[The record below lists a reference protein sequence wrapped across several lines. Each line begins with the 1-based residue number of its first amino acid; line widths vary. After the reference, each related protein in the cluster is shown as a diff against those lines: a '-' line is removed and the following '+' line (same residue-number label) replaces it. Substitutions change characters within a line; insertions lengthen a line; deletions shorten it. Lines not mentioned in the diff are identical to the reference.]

1 MKLRCSVRAR
11 SATLPAAP
19 RSTSSARASEST
31 RCCSSRHWAIASLLL
46 KYWYSEPM
54 PTPATVAIWLVVVW
68 RNGPLPRMRV
78 AASRIDATMA
88 RERSCCGIFFSIRP
102 PPQMRVVSARGPIR
116 LWRFLEGE
124 NHGDPRRPRSRRLA
138 ERRAA
143 FQAYPGRRG
152 QPVPFADPDPDGVE
166 RRAHADPADRG
177 PEEGRGA
184 GEGDRRP
191 GEPQAQYQPAAVSR
205 RHRRHGSRFPR
216 DERGLW
222 PDVQGRRRGA
232 LRARGTRPE
241 RPAGR
246 PLRPRRPAAHGAL
259 EHAGTAVLPRLRAGP
274 DGGGDVAFQVEP
286 VPAGRRLR

>member
-152 QPVPFADPDPDGVE
+152 QPVPFADPDPDGLE

-177 PEEGRGA
+177 PEEGGGA
-184 GEGDRRP
+184 DQGDRRR
-191 GEPQAQYQPAAVSR
+191 GEPQAQRQPPAVPR
-205 RHRRHGSRFPR
+205 GHRRHGGRLPR
-216 DERGLW
+216 HERRLW
-222 PDVQGRRRGA
+222 ADVQGRPGRA
-232 LRARGTRPE
+232 LRPGGARPQWT
-241 RPAGR
+241 AGR
-246 PLRPRRPAAHGAL
+246 PLRAGRPAPHGAL
-259 EHAGTAVLPRLRAGP
+259 QHAGAAVLPRLCARP
-274 DGGGDVAFQVEP
+274 DRGGNLALQVEP
-286 VPAGRRLR
+286 VPAGRRFR